1 MAKKSLEK
9 IIGYI
14 FKDPSFLTL
23 ALTHRSYSDKNNE
36 RLEFL
41 GDSLLNMIVAKMLYL
56 QFPTLLEG
64 DLSRIRAYHVNKTA
78 LADIAK
84 EFNLGDYLLLGSG
97 ELKSG
102 GYRRESILADTLE
115 AIIAAIYLDSDF
127 ATCESCINRWI
138 QPKITPLTPTHQKDP
153 KTQLQEYLQAH
164 RMELTIYTVIKTTGK
179 DHEQEFE
186 ISCQVSGLSQQTT
199 GTGNSRRRAEQMAAE
214 RLLKE
219 ILHD

>member
-1 MAKKSLEK
+1 MTQHHLEK

-41 GDSLLNMIVAKMLYL
+41 GDSLLNLIVAEMLHQ
-56 QFPTLLEG
+56 QFPQLMEG

-78 LADIAK
+78 LAEIAK
-84 EFNLGDYLLLGSG
+84 EFNLGEYLLLGSG

-127 ATCESCINRWI
+127 TTCQNCVKRWI
-138 QPKITPLTPTHQKDP
+138 QPKITDLTPTHQKDP
-153 KTQLQEYLQAH
+153 KTQLQEYLQAR
-164 RMELTIYTVIKTTGK
+164 RMELPIYTVIKTTGK
-179 DHEQEFE
+179 EHEQEFE
-186 ISCQVSGLSQQTT
+186 ISCQVAGLTQQTT

-219 ILHD
+219 LTHE